1 MRIFTKRLLA
11 VLLSVIMVIM
21 VVPVSSITVSAENT
35 TEFLGGEG
43 TEENPY
49 LISNKAHLNNVRK
62 YPDAHFKMVSD
73 IVFTEADFAEG
84 GEFYNDGQGWE
95 PIGGNGS
102 TTFTGVFDGEEHTI
116 TGLYCNHS
124 GDERQYVGLFGYNKG
139 TIRGLEIEDS
149 DISASLYTGGIV
161 GRNDGTIINCYNTG
175 SVSASSPLSSHIYI
189 YVGGIVGY
197 NGGAISNC
205 YNAGNV
211 SAFSEYSYA
220 GGIAGS
226 NGGTIS
232 NCCNTGNVWASPSDG
247 DNADVGGIVGDSYGT
262 ITNCYNTGNVLA
274 SSSYYTYAGGIAGRN
289 YKTIINCY
297 NTGNV
302 SASSSDDNA
311 DVGGIAGYNDN
322 HGIISNCYY
331 LDNIFNGIGSGVDTT
346 TKCIVEQMKQQS
358 IFVGFDFDTVWE
370 FVEGNPYPFPTLQA
384 VPYFEENAEENTT
397 EFAGGT
403 GTPYNPYLISNKTHL
418 NNVRKYL
425 NAHFKMVADIVFTKA
440 DFAEGGEFYNNDQG
454 WNSIGAD
461 DIQPFL
467 GVFDGDGHNIIGL
480 YCNCSG
486 NATQYVGLF
495 GYNCGA
501 IRDLGIEDGDISAS
515 SSSNVYAGGIT
526 GDNWGT
532 ISNCYNIGNVSASS
546 SDDNVYAGGIAGRN
560 GGTISN
566 CCNTGNILASSSYS
580 NADAG
585 GIAGRNYDIIRDCY
599 NTGNLSASSSYSN
612 ADAGGIAGN
621 NYFDG
626 TITDCYNTG
635 SMSTPSLSV
644 DFAGGIAG
652 RNDGMISNCYNTG
665 SASES
670 SCAGG
675 IAGDNTGVISNCYN
689 TGSELES
696 SRAGGIAGD
705 NEFNGMIINCYN
717 TGNVSASSSSSDG
730 YAGGIAGCNGTYDFE
745 GTIINCYNTG
755 NISALSSYYAY
766 TGGIAG
772 RNYKTIT
779 NCYYLDNILKGVGNG
794 TDTATKCTAEQMKQQ
809 STFVGF
815 DFNSVWEIDSYRDYP
830 YPQLKNNRQE
840 TPIQSIELLAQSADI
855 QLIEGLWPDSI
866 DATVKITYADGLEI
880 TTNVTSQMLSELD
893 ISQIGTQTIH
903 LTYGGKVTA
912 ETIDIEVIPKSISS
926 IAVTTLPDKTTY
938 VQGQPLNPAGGELTV
953 SYNNKTSEVV
963 DLSEAQLS
971 YPLEQ
976 TGTITATAEYNG
988 FSATFSV
995 TINEKQIQSIGII
1008 EPEKVSYIEG
1018 ETLDLTG
1025 GKLQITYVSE
1035 DNYTERIPLA
1045 VDMISGYDPNVIGIQ
1060 TLTVE
1065 YEGQKITFVIRVT
1078 AKSLTH
1084 IAVTA
1089 RPDKISY
1096 LEDKDAFDPTGGQVT
1111 LYYNNGT
1118 GEIIDLSAEMVSGF
1132 DNTQVGK
1139 QALTVTYEG
1148 FTDTFEVEITAKKLS
1163 AIKLTTLPTKLAY
1176 TKNYEA
1182 FDPTGGQVTL
1192 YYNNDTSEVIDLSVE
1207 MVSGFDNTQVGKQ
1220 TLIVIYEGFNDTFE
1234 IEILAYLPGDTDG
1247 DSKVTIDDVAY
1258 LLNHVY
1264 FPELYPVSQE
1274 CDFNGDDTVNIDDVA
1289 YLLNHV
1295 YFPDIYPLE

>member
-21 VVPVSSITVSAENT
+21 VVPVSSIIVSAENT

-43 TEENPY
+43 TEEKPY
-49 LISNKAHLNNVRK
+49 LISNKTHLNNVR
-62 YPDAHFKMVSD
+62 YHLYAHFKMVAD
-73 IVFTEADFAEG
+73 IVFTEADFAED
-84 GEFYNDGQGWE
+84 GEFYNYGLGWD
-95 PIGGNGS
+95 PIGIDEDS
-102 TTFTGVFDGEEHTI
+102 AFTGVFDGDGYAI
-116 TGLYCNHS
+116 IGLYCNQ
-124 GDERQYVGLFGYNKG
+124 DDDFTRYAGLFGNN
-139 TIRGLEIEDS
+139 RGMICNLGIENGRM
-149 DISASLYTGGIV
+149 SAAFSNDVYAGGI
-161 GRNDGTIINCYNTG
+161 
-175 SVSASSPLSSHIYI
+175 A
-189 YVGGIVGY
+189 GY
-197 NGGAISNC
+197 NVGAISNC
-205 YNAGNV
+205 YNMGDV
-211 SAFSEYSYA
+211 SAR
-220 GGIAGS
+220 
-226 NGGTIS
+226 
-232 NCCNTGNVWASPSDG
+232 
-247 DNADVGGIVGDSYGT
+247 
-262 ITNCYNTGNVLA
+262 A
-274 SSSYYTYAGGIAGRN
+274 SSSYADAYAGGIAGRN
-289 YKTIINCY
+289 DGTISTCY

-302 SASSSDDNA
+302 SAYSKYSRVGGITGWNNSAISNCYNIGSVSA
-311 DVGGIAGYNDN
+311 SFMYSLVGGIAGRNDGVISTCYNIGSVSVSSSSYDVYIG
-322 HGIISNCYY
+322 GIAGWNNTTIADCYY
-331 LDNIFNGIGSGVDTT
+331 LNFLVKGVGSGTDTT
-346 TKCIVEQMKQQS
+346 TKCSVEEMKQQS
-358 IFVGFDFDTVWE
+358 TFVGFDFDTGWE
-370 FVEGNPYPFPTLQA
+370 FAEGNIYPFPTLQA
-384 VPYFEENAEENTT
+384 APHFEENAEENTT
-397 EFAGGT
+397 DFLGGT

-418 NNVRKYL
+418 NNVRNYL
-425 NAHFKMVADIVFTKA
+425 GAHFKMMADIVFTEA
-440 DFAEGGEFYNNDQG
+440 DFAEDGEFYNDGRG
-454 WNSIGAD
+454 WEPIGTDAD
-461 DIQPFL
+461 SAFA
-467 GVFDGDGHNIIGL
+467 GVFDGNGYVIVGLHCNSDIG
-480 YCNCSG
+480 S
-486 NATQYVGLF
+486 VSGLF
-495 GYNCGA
+495 GYNQGLIC
-501 IRDLGIEDGDISAS
+501 DLGMEDNSSVSSYSSDYAGGIVGYNGGTIDNCYNMGNVSAS
-515 SSSNVYAGGIT
+515 TYNSIRTGGIVGYNRGNIINCCNAGNIRATSISNIGTGASSYAGGIT
-526 GDNWGT
+526 GW
-532 ISNCYNIGNVSASS
+532 
-546 SDDNVYAGGIAGRN
+546 N
-560 GGTISN
+560 GG
-566 CCNTGNILASSSYS
+566 A
-580 NADAG
+580 
-585 GIAGRNYDIIRDCY
+585 
-599 NTGNLSASSSYSN
+599 
-612 ADAGGIAGN
+612 
-621 NYFDG
+621 
-626 TITDCYNTG
+626 
-635 SMSTPSLSV
+635 
-644 DFAGGIAG
+644 
-652 RNDGMISNCYNTG
+652 ISNCYNTG
-665 SASES
+665 DVSALAISTLYDNSASAVGGITGNNGGTINTCYNTGNMSAS
-670 SCAGG
+670 SDYSDVGG
-675 IAGDNTGVISNCYN
+675 IAGYNGNTISNCYN
-689 TGSELES
+689 TGDVLVRYDSNVDM
-696 SRAGGIAGD
+696 GGIVG
-705 NEFNGMIINCYN
+705 NSNGTISNCYN
-717 TGNVSASSSSSDG
+717 TGNVSAVTSSAN
-730 YAGGIAGCNGTYDFE
+730 AGGIVGYNDGFAG
-745 GTIINCYNTG
+745 NCYKIGDVST
-755 NISALSSYYAY
+755 SSNGDFNV
-766 TGGIAG
+766 GGIVG
-772 RNYKTIT
+772 YRTKVDSTIS
-779 NCYYLDNILKGVGNG
+779 NCYYLDNISQGVGIG
-794 TDTATKCTAEQMKQQ
+794 TDTTTKCTAEQMKQH

-815 DFNSVWEIDSYRDYP
+815 DFDYVWEIDSYRDYH

-840 TPIQSIELLAQSADI
+840 PIQSIELLSQSADI
-855 QLIEGLWPDSI
+855 QVIEGLWPDSI

-880 TTNVTSQMLSELD
+880 TTDVTSQMLSELD

-903 LTYGGKVTA
+903 FTYGGKVTA

-926 IAVTTLPDKTTY
+926 IAVTTLPDKTAY

-953 SYNNKTSEVV
+953 SYNNNTSEIV

-976 TGTITATAEYNG
+976 TGIVTATAEYNG

>member
-43 TEENPY
+43 TEEKPY
-49 LISNKAHLNNVRK
+49 LISNKTHLNNVR
-62 YPDAHFKMVSD
+62 YHLYAHFKMVAD

-102 TTFTGVFDGEEHTI
+102 TTFTGVFDGDEHTI
-116 TGLYCNHS
+116 TGLYCNRS
-124 GDERQYVGLFGYNKG
+124 GNGAQYAGLFGNNKGVIHNIGIVNGIISVDVNSRGSMPCAGGVVGINNGTIYNCYNKES
-139 TIRGLEIEDS
+139 IV
-149 DISASLYTGGIV
+149 ISSGQDEYRSGNCGGIV
-161 GRNDGTIINCYNTG
+161 GRNERYGIVDSCYNIGNVTSDYGGGNAGGITGSNCGKINNCYNAG
-175 SVSASSPLSSHIYI
+175 SIKGKNDVA
-189 YVGGIVGY
+189 GGIA
-197 NGGAISNC
+197 GANWSYVPTTPGEISNC
-205 YNAGNV
+205 YNIGNV
-211 SAFSEYSYA
+211 SALS
-220 GGIAGS
+220 IAGS
-226 NGGTIS
+226 IVGNNSGTIS
-232 NCCNTGNVWASPSDG
+232 D
-247 DNADVGGIVGDSYGT
+247 
-262 ITNCYNTGNVLA
+262 
-274 SSSYYTYAGGIAGRN
+274 
-289 YKTIINCY
+289 
-297 NTGNV
+297 
-302 SASSSDDNA
+302 
-311 DVGGIAGYNDN
+311 
-322 HGIISNCYY
+322 CYY
-331 LDNIFNGIGSGVDTT
+331 LDNVSKGVGNGTDPT
-346 TKCIVEQMKQQS
+346 TKCTIQQMNQQS
-358 IFVGFDFDTVWE
+358 TFAGFDFDTVWE
-370 FVEGNPYPFPTLQA
+370 FLEKNLYPFPTLQTA
-384 VPYFEENAEENTT
+384 PYFEENTEENTT
-397 EFAGGT
+397 DFAGGT
-403 GTPYNPYLISNKTHL
+403 GTPYNPFLISNKTHL

-425 NAHFKMVADIVFTKA
+425 DAHFKMVADIVFTEA
-440 DFAEGGEFYNNDQG
+440 DFAEGGEFYNDGQG
-454 WNSIGAD
+454 WEPIGGNGSTT
-461 DIQPFL
+461 FT
-467 GVFDGDGHNIIGL
+467 GVFDGDEHTITGL
-480 YCNCSG
+480 YCNRSG
-486 NATQYVGLF
+486 DGVQCAGLF
-495 GYNCGA
+495 GYNKG
-501 IRDLGIEDGDISAS
+501 IIHNLGIEDGDISSKTLS
-515 SSSNVYAGGIT
+515 SDTSSYAGGIAGYNDNNGTINDCYNT
-526 GDNWGT
+526 GSTSASSDYYAYAGGIAGYNDNDGT
-532 ISNCYNIGNVSASS
+532 ISNCYNIGSVSASS
-546 SDDNVYAGGIAGRN
+546 NAGGILGN
-560 GGTISN
+560 NSGTISN
-566 CCNTGNILASSSYS
+566 CYNVGDVSKSY
-580 NADAG
+580 DAG
-585 GIAGRNYDIIRDCY
+585 GIAG
-599 NTGNLSASSSYSN
+599 SN
-612 ADAGGIAGN
+612 S
-621 NYFDG
+621 G
-626 TITDCYNTG
+626 T
-635 SMSTPSLSV
+635 
-644 DFAGGIAG
+644 
-652 RNDGMISNCYNTG
+652 ISNCYN
-665 SASES
+665 
-670 SCAGG
+670 
-675 IAGDNTGVISNCYN
+675 IGD
-689 TGSELES
+689 
-696 SRAGGIAGD
+696 
-705 NEFNGMIINCYN
+705 
-717 TGNVSASSSSSDG
+717 VSK
-730 YAGGIAGCNGTYDFE
+730 
-745 GTIINCYNTG
+745 
-755 NISALSSYYAY
+755 SYYV
-766 TGGIAG
+766 GGIAG

-794 TDTATKCTAEQMKQQ
+794 TDTTIKCTVEQMKQQ
-809 STFVGF
+809 STFIGF
-815 DFNSVWEIDSYRDYP
+815 DFDTVWEIDGYYSYP
-830 YPQLKNNRQE
+830 YPQLKNNQQQ
-840 TPIQSIELLAQSADI
+840 PIQPVQSIELLSQSADI

>member
-43 TEENPY
+43 TEEKPY
-49 LISNKAHLNNVRK
+49 LISNKTHLNNVRYHLYAHFKMVADIVFTEADFAEGGEFYNNGQGWEPIGTFQSPFFGTFDGNQHSITGLYCNQRGSSYMYVGFFGYNTGHIQNFGMVDAYVYAQTTSPSDSVCVGGISGYNNGMIVNCYNTGSIFSNSFNDYAYAGGIAGYNNKTVINCYNTGVISSTSAFTYGGGGITGINYGMISSCYNTGNVTGEVISVCTGGIAGKNLGTGTINNCYNIGKISAMSSTDATNGLCNAGGITGVNASKSIVNNCYNVGDAFASATGTKYARPYAGGISGDNDGIIQNCYYWGTNDHGVGSGIDVAVKCTFEQMKQSSTFLEYNFDTIWKFTNEDIYPFPVLQGVPHIKGINIDPYIGFFDGIGTKEDPYLISTKAHLNNVRNHL
-62 YPDAHFKMVSD
+62 DAHFKMVAD

-102 TTFTGVFDGEEHTI
+102 TTFTGVFDGDEHTI
-116 TGLYCNHS
+116 TGLYCNRS
-124 GDERQYVGLFGYNKG
+124 GDGVQCAGLFGYNKG
-139 TIRGLEIEDS
+139 IIHNLGIEDG
-149 DISASLYTGGIV
+149 DISSKT
-161 GRNDGTIINCYNTG
+161 
-175 SVSASSPLSSHIYI
+175 LSSDT
-189 YVGGIVGY
+189 
-197 NGGAISNC
+197 S
-205 YNAGNV
+205 
-211 SAFSEYSYA
+211 SYA
-220 GGIAGS
+220 
-226 NGGTIS
+226 
-232 NCCNTGNVWASPSDG
+232 
-247 DNADVGGIVGDSYGT
+247 
-262 ITNCYNTGNVLA
+262 
-274 SSSYYTYAGGIAGRN
+274 
-289 YKTIINCY
+289 
-297 NTGNV
+297 
-302 SASSSDDNA
+302 
-311 DVGGIAGYNDN
+311 GGIAGYNDN
-322 HGIISNCYY
+322 NGTINDCY
-331 LDNIFNGIGSGVDTT
+331 NTGST
-346 TKCIVEQMKQQS
+346 
-358 IFVGFDFDTVWE
+358 
-370 FVEGNPYPFPTLQA
+370 
-384 VPYFEENAEENTT
+384 
-397 EFAGGT
+397 
-403 GTPYNPYLISNKTHL
+403 
-418 NNVRKYL
+418 
-425 NAHFKMVADIVFTKA
+425 
-440 DFAEGGEFYNNDQG
+440 
-454 WNSIGAD
+454 
-461 DIQPFL
+461 
-467 GVFDGDGHNIIGL
+467 
-480 YCNCSG
+480 
-486 NATQYVGLF
+486 
-495 GYNCGA
+495 
-501 IRDLGIEDGDISAS
+501 SAS
-515 SSSNVYAGGIT
+515 SDYYAYAGGIA
-526 GDNWGT
+526 GYNDNDGT
-532 ISNCYNIGNVSASS
+532 ISNCYNIGSVSASS
-546 SDDNVYAGGIAGRN
+546 NAGGILGN
-560 GGTISN
+560 NSGTISN
-566 CCNTGNILASSSYS
+566 CYNVGDVSKSY
-580 NADAG
+580 DAG
-585 GIAGRNYDIIRDCY
+585 GIAG
-599 NTGNLSASSSYSN
+599 SN
-612 ADAGGIAGN
+612 S
-621 NYFDG
+621 G
-626 TITDCYNTG
+626 T
-635 SMSTPSLSV
+635 
-644 DFAGGIAG
+644 
-652 RNDGMISNCYNTG
+652 ISNCYN
-665 SASES
+665 
-670 SCAGG
+670 
-675 IAGDNTGVISNCYN
+675 IGD
-689 TGSELES
+689 
-696 SRAGGIAGD
+696 
-705 NEFNGMIINCYN
+705 
-717 TGNVSASSSSSDG
+717 VSK
-730 YAGGIAGCNGTYDFE
+730 
-745 GTIINCYNTG
+745 
-755 NISALSSYYAY
+755 SYYV
-766 TGGIAG
+766 GGIAG

-794 TDTATKCTAEQMKQQ
+794 TDTTIKCTVEQMKQQ
-809 STFVGF
+809 STFIGF
-815 DFNSVWEIDSYRDYP
+815 DFDTVWEIDGYYSYP
-830 YPQLKNNRQE
+830 YPQLKNNQQQ
-840 TPIQSIELLAQSADI
+840 PIQPVQSIELLSQSADI
-855 QLIEGLWPDSI
+855 QVIEGLWPDSI
-866 DATVKITYADGLEI
+866 DATVKITYADGLKI

-903 LTYGGKVTA
+903 LIYGGKVTA
-912 ETIDIEVIPKSISS
+912 ETIDVEVIPKSISS

-953 SYNNKTSEVV
+953 SYNNNTSEIV

-976 TGTITATAEYNG
+976 TGIVTATAEYKG

-1008 EPEKVSYIEG
+1008 EPEKLSYIEG

-1045 VDMISGYDPNVIGIQ
+1045 VDMISGYDPNVIGLQ
-1060 TLTVE
+1060 TLTVG
-1065 YEGQKITFVIRVT
+1065 YEGQKITFVVRVT

-1096 LEDKDAFDPTGGQVT
+1096 LEDKDAFDPTGGKVT
-1111 LYYNNGT
+1111 LYYNNDT
-1118 GEIIDLSAEMVSGF
+1118 NEAVDLTAEMVTGF

-1182 FDPTGGQVTL
+1182 FDPAGGKVTL